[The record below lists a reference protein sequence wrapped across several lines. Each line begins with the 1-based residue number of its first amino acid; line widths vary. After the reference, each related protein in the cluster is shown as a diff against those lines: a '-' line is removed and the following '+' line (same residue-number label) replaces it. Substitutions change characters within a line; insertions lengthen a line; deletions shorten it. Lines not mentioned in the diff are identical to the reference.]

1 MALEYP
7 DVEVLGV
14 SIVSGNMPV
23 EQGSI
28 NARYTIEL
36 CEKNVP
42 VYVGSDKPMV
52 KKREHADWFHG
63 PDGMGNMNYPDP
75 QLNEDDSD
83 YMDILQSLV
92 EQYPNE
98 INALMRDETN
108 WTHGFNSGCLAAFR
122 FCERALNPSMELDDY
137 FLEELLDEDVFE
149 TDTPLEE
156 AEEMFPELD
165 T

>member
-1 MALEYP
+1 MKHIKKDYLEQE
-7 DVEVLGV
+7 DKSMKNSRKEVL
-14 SIVSGNMPV
+14 
-23 EQGSI
+23 
-28 NARYTIEL
+28 
-36 CEKNVP
+36 
-42 VYVGSDKPMV
+42 
-52 KKREHADWFHG
+52 
-63 PDGMGNMNYPDP
+63 
-75 QLNEDDSD
+75 
-83 YMDILQSLV
+83 DILAEYEDKYFDLV
-92 EQYPNE
+92 WYARKPLYEDVDTAYKNSPEDIREGCKNAIAKVEEHHPNE
-98 INALMRDETN
+98 VNALMRDETN